1 MLNKLVTDED
11 LVRYRNMLPQGDEL
25 HETAARVVREKAAQR
40 QSEQREAE
48 RPAARM
54 RLRYEGPWRDRPV
67 VNGRMMVS
75 AEELADFRRQ
85 YGPQM
90 TLRDL
95 LNADRRGTP
104 AVPSAQDMRARGP
117 QDANMLPMPP
127 GMIPGGAAGP
137 AAAGRIPGEAERN
150 IMNALMAVA
159 PMMGA
164 ARLTTARGAPAAP
177 MTRVDPVYGPTV
189 MRSARQYPPLPP
201 GFSAISP

>member
-1 MLNKLVTDED
+1 MVNNLMSSEELASFQ
-11 LVRYRNMLPQGDEL
+11 NMLPQSDPM
-25 HETAARVVREKAAQR
+25 HEAAARAVRAAMSKQQAER
-40 QSEQREAE
+40 QSSAGM
-48 RPAARM
+48 M
-54 RLRYEGPWRDRPV
+54 RRRYEGPWRDRPV
-67 VNGRMMVS
+67 VNGRAMVS

-85 YGPQM
+85 FGPQM

-95 LNADRRGTP
+95 LNADRRGVP
-104 AVPSAQDMRARGP
+104 ATPSAQDMRARGP
-117 QDANMLPMPP
+117 QGVNMLPLPP

-164 ARLTTARGAPAAP
+164 ARLATARGAPAAS
-177 MTRVDPVYGPTV
+177 MTRVEPVYGPTV

>member
-1 MLNKLVTDED
+1 MVNSLMSAEELASFQ
-11 LVRYRNMLPQGDEL
+11 NMLPKGDPM
-25 HETAARVVREKAAQR
+25 HEAAARAVRAAMSKQQAER
-40 QSEQREAE
+40 QSSVGM
-48 RPAARM
+48 M
-54 RLRYEGPWRDRPV
+54 RRRYEGPWRDRPV
-67 VNGRMMVS
+67 VNGQAMVS

-85 YGPQM
+85 FGPQM

-95 LNADRRGTP
+95 LNADRRGVP
-104 AVPSAQDMRARGP
+104 ATPSAQDMRARGP
-117 QDANMLPMPP
+117 QGANMLPLPP

-164 ARLTTARGAPAAP
+164 ARLATARGAAAAP
-177 MTRVDPVYGPTV
+177 MTRVDPMLGPTV

>member
-1 MLNKLVTDED
+1 MVNNLMSGEELASFQ
-11 LVRYRNMLPQGDEL
+11 NMLPQSDPM
-25 HETAARVVREKAAQR
+25 HQAAQDAVRAAMMR
-40 QSEQREAE
+40 QRAE
-48 RPAARM
+48 PSTAGMM
-54 RLRYEGPWRDRPV
+54 RRRYEGPWRDRPV
-67 VNGRMMVS
+67 VNGQAMVS

-85 YGPQM
+85 FGPQM

-95 LNADRRGTP
+95 LNADRRGVP
-104 AVPSAQDMRARGP
+104 ATPSAQDMRARGP
-117 QDANMLPMPP
+117 QGANMLPMPA

-137 AAAGRIPGEAERN
+137 AAEGRIPGEVERN

-164 ARLTTARGAPAAP
+164 ARLATARGAGAAP

>member
-1 MLNKLVTDED
+1 MLNNLMSAED
-11 LVRYRNMLPQGDEL
+11 LAMYRNMLPQGDEAS
-25 HETAARVVREKAAQR
+25 EAAARAVRAAAAR
-40 QSEQREAE
+40 REAE
-48 RPAARM
+48 RPAAKM
-54 RLRYEGPWRDRPV
+54 RRKYEGPWRDRPV
-67 VNGRMMVS
+67 VNGRAMVS

-95 LNADRRGTP
+95 LNADRG
-104 AVPSAQDMRARGP
+104 AGPSAADPRARGM
-117 QDANMLPMPP
+117 QEAMYAP
-127 GMIPGGAAGP
+127 GESGVIPSSGMAGP

>member
-1 MLNKLVTDED
+1 MLNNLMSAED
-11 LVRYRNMLPQGDEL
+11 LAMYRNMLPQGDEAS
-25 HETAARVVREKAAQR
+25 EAAARAVRAAAAR
-40 QSEQREAE
+40 REAE
-48 RPAARM
+48 RPAAKM
-54 RLRYEGPWRDRPV
+54 RRKYEGPWRDRPV
-67 VNGRMMVS
+67 VNGRAMVS

-85 YGPQM
+85 FGPQM

-95 LNADRRGTP
+95 LNADRG
-104 AVPSAQDMRARGP
+104 AGPSAADPRARGM
-117 QDANMLPMPP
+117 QEAMYAP
-127 GMIPGGAAGP
+127 GESGVIPSSGMAGP

-150 IMNALMAVA
+150 IMNALMAAA

-177 MTRVDPVYGPTV
+177 MTRVDPMLGPTV

>member
-1 MLNKLVTDED
+1 MVNNLMSSEELASFQ
-11 LVRYRNMLPQGDEL
+11 NMLPQSDPT
-25 HETAARVVREKAAQR
+25 HQAAQDLVRAAIMR
-40 QSEQREAE
+40 QRAE
-48 RPAARM
+48 SPAAGMM
-54 RLRYEGPWRDRPV
+54 RRRYEGPWRDRPV
-67 VNGRMMVS
+67 VNGRAMVS

-85 YGPQM
+85 FGPQM

-95 LNADRRGTP
+95 LNADRRGVP
-104 AVPSAQDMRARGP
+104 ATPSAQDMRARGP
-117 QDANMLPMPP
+117 QGVNMLPLPP

-164 ARLTTARGAPAAP
+164 ARLATARGAPAAS
-177 MTRVDPVYGPTV
+177 MTRVDPVLGPT
-189 MRSARQYPPLPP
+189 MIRSARQYPPLPP

>member
-1 MLNKLVTDED
+1 MLNNLMSAED
-11 LVRYRNMLPQGDEL
+11 LAMYRNMLPQGDEAR
-25 HETAARVVREKAAQR
+25 EAAARAVRAAAAR
-40 QSEQREAE
+40 RETE
-48 RPAARM
+48 RPAAKM
-54 RLRYEGPWRDRPV
+54 RRKYEGPWRDRPV
-67 VNGRMMVS
+67 VNGRAMVS

-137 AAAGRIPGEAERN
+137 AAAGRMPGEAERN

-164 ARLTTARGAPAAP
+164 ARLTTARGAAAAP

-201 GFSAISP
+201 GLSAISP